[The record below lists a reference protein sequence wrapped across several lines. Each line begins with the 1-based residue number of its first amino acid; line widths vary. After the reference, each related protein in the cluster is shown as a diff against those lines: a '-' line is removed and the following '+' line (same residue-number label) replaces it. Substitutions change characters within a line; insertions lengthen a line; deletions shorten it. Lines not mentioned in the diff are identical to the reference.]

1 MYFVM
6 KVNISARRY
15 HRQLNLSLE
24 ADFENVAQEDPQLIA
39 YIREHHLRPPY
50 KGRVH
55 KGSHSAQPITELGEM
70 FGWKVSSVRIDLV
83 KPQCHNYELH
93 TALYN
98 VYYFNFD

>member
-1 MYFVM
+1 MFFVM

-70 FGWKVSSVRIDLV
+70 FGWKVSFVFTLV
-83 KPQCHNYELH
+83 LTMNH
-93 TALYN
+93 TLLCILCII
-98 VYYFNFD
+98 FILT